1 MKRYRHYNK
10 DKAIVLSCFGSV
22 IEQNKYLELKKL
34 VAKKFEDCDVF
45 LSFSSRMVLKDL
57 QKLM

>member
-34 VAKKFEDCDVF
+34 VAKKFHNKKKK
-45 LSFSSRMVLKDL
+45 LIYILK
-57 QKLM
+57 K